1 MKTMMRNLKKILVMS
16 LALCLLTGN
25 TVQAEETEKLYMEGY
40 TAKDNQLN
48 IYLNTTAKEDFTKD
62 DFEVIIGDNTYP
74 VENLQTFEA
83 SGQNVSYLFLVD
95 VSGSVTEAD
104 ITNSKEILGKMTE
117 LMKDGDNAAVLEIR
131 DEIGKC
137 EFLSSKEALTERIDA
152 IERTK
157 EDTNLYLGIRNA
169 LDALSSD
176 EACYPKKCLVVIS
189 DGKDDQ
195 KNGILFEDVRDAVKN
210 ADIPVC
216 TLAMPLRASEQ
227 SEGLA
232 PDKVM
237 KSFTENAAGGVYIN
251 YAEKSDNA
259 VIAEAFDS
267 FAHTGYIVSVSLTDF
282 ASNASSMTLS
292 VRAKT
297 ESAQMEDS
305 CQIPSY
311 VMASVA
317 EMSQPEEAKE
327 PVAEEVSVEPI
338 AEVQEESAEGKLI
351 YVLVILIILVLGAV
365 VAALV
370 IRKKRAE
377 AVAEAETKEK
387 ESKEKGVERAEAA
400 GEKAVAP
407 AAGETDLPTEAAE
420 DELLPTQKEEMLQNS
435 KTTISLIKMG
445 IGATDVYSAVCDTKI
460 LIGRSKNAD
469 ITIADDRQLSGKHCE
484 IRKDGSKFYIRD
496 LDSTNGTILNGLPI
510 KEEMP
515 LLQDDVIYIGSFEYR
530 VVRE

>member
-1 MKTMMRNLKKILVMS
+1 MKTMIRNVKKILVMS
-16 LALCLLTGN
+16 LTLCLLAGS

-48 IYLNTTAKEDFTKD
+48 IYLNTTAEENFTKE
-62 DFEVIIGDNTYP
+62 DFEVIIGDSTYP
-74 VENLQTFEA
+74 VDKVQTFEA

-104 ITNSKEILGKMTE
+104 IKNAKEILGEMTE
-117 LMKDGDNAAVLEIR
+117 LMKEGDNAAVLEIR
-131 DEIGKC
+131 DEIGEC
-137 EFLSSKEALTERIDA
+137 EFLDNKESLAERMDA

-169 LDALSSD
+169 LDILSTD
-176 EACYPKKCLVVIS
+176 ENCHPKKCLVVIS

-227 SEGLA
+227 SAELA

-251 YAEKSDNA
+251 YAENNDN
-259 VIAEAFDS
+259 IAIAKAFDS

-292 VRAKT
+292 VRIRT
-297 ESAQMEDS
+297 GSAQIEDS

-317 EMSQPEEAKE
+317 EVSQPEEVKE
-327 PVAEEVSVEPI
+327 TVAEEVSVEPI
-338 AEVQEESAEGKLI
+338 AEVQEEPAEENEKLI
-351 YVLVILIILVLGAV
+351 YIFIILIIMALGGI

-370 IRKKRAE
+370 IGKKKK
-377 AVAEAETKEK
+377 ETEIET
-387 ESKEKGVERAEAA
+387 ESKEKAI
-400 GEKAVAP
+400 AP
-407 AAGETDLPTEAAE
+407 AIEDTVLSTEAAE
-420 DELLPTQKEEMLQNS
+420 DEILPTQKEELPQSS

-445 IGATDVYSAVCDTKI
+445 LGATDVYSAVCDATI

-469 ITIADDRQLSGKHCE
+469 ITITDDKQLSGRHCE
-484 IRKDGSKFYIRD
+484 IRKAGNKCYIRD

-510 KEEMP
+510 EEEMP

-530 VVRE
+530 VTWE

>member
-1 MKTMMRNLKKILVMS
+1 MKTRMRNLKKILAMS
-16 LALCLLTGN
+16 LALCLLAGN

-62 DFEVIIGDNTYP
+62 DFEVIIGDDTYL

-104 ITNSKEILGKMTE
+104 ITNSKEILGIMTE

-137 EFLSSKEALTERIDA
+137 EFLDSKEALAERIDA

-169 LDALSSD
+169 LDALSAD
-176 EACYPKKCLVVIS
+176 EACHPKKCLVVIS

-251 YAEKSDNA
+251 YAENSDNT
-259 VIAEAFDS
+259 VIAEAIDS

-292 VRAKT
+292 VRAKA

-317 EMSQPEEAKE
+317 EMSQPEEPATEEVAVESIAEAQEE
-327 PVAEEVSVEPI
+327 PAEEND
-338 AEVQEESAEGKLI
+338 KLI
-351 YVLVILIILVLGAV
+351 YALVILVILVLGAV
-365 VAALV
+365 VAALA
-370 IRKKRAE
+370 IRKKR
-377 AVAEAETKEK
+377 AEAETKEK
-387 ESKEKGVERAEAA
+387 ESKEKEVERAEPA
-400 GEKAVAP
+400 GEKAVTP
-407 AAGETDLPTEAAE
+407 ATTETDLPTESAE
-420 DELLPTQKEEMLQNS
+420 ELLPTQKEEMLQTN
-435 KTTISLIKMG
+435 KITISLIKMG
-445 IGATDVYSAVCDTKI
+445 MGATDVYSAVCDTKI
-460 LIGRSKNAD
+460 LIGRSKNMD
-469 ITIADDRQLSGKHCE
+469 ITIADDKQLSGRHCE
-484 IRKDGSKFYIRD
+484 IRRDGNKYYIRD